1 MHKSCAGFIIWVENL
16 LEEDIDTVKKEIG
29 IKDMP
34 CPLDNEYYDMK
45 LFYNVS
51 DLYGRK
57 FPSVFRLSEQ
67 LDEVLF
73 NLYDK
78 VDVLNQLKEK
88 YGVSYQL
95 LVTFSFDKN
104 DGSYVMTNSEL
115 VDFSLSEEQI
125 AFIHKT
131 GTNYR
136 FDFDS
141 FDELDEE
148 GF

>member
-16 LEEDIDTVKKEIG
+16 SEEDIEAVKKEIG

-34 CPLDNEYYDMK
+34 CPLDNEYYDSK
-45 LFYNVS
+45 LFYSIS
-51 DLYGRK
+51 DLFGRM
-57 FPSVFRLSEQ
+57 FPSIFRLSDQ
-67 LDEVLF
+67 LDEVLSGF
-73 NLYDK
+73 YDK

-104 DGSYVMTNSEL
+104 DGSYIMTNSEL

-141 FDELDEE
+141 SDEFDEE